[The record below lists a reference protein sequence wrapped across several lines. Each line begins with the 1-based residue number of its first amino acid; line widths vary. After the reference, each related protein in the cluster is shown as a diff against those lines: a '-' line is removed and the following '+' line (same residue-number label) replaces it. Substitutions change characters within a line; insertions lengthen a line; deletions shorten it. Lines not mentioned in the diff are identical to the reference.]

1 MSFAKP
7 IRIALVLLA
16 VQLSASAAEMAVLR
30 NGFSISFVRK
40 QQSGSMTRLFTAS
53 GYVDVPTA
61 DIASYEK
68 DETPAPAAIATSP
81 VAPPVGPSPVGPSM
95 SVPPEALS
103 SSSSSAPAQPVPP
116 SAAAVTPADID
127 QAVREAS
134 SRHQLDPDFVN
145 SVIKAES
152 NFHPRAVSNK
162 GAQGLMQLMPQ
173 TASKLGLT
181 DPFDPKA
188 NIEAG
193 TAHLKALLS
202 MYGND
207 PVKALAA
214 YNAGAHRVEQYHG
227 VPPYRETRAYVSKI
241 VRDFNAKKRAQMKND
256 AKTAAKNATAKTAAP
271 PSAAQKKT
279 AAPRKQQASV
289 SKSSKPA

>member
-7 IRIALVLLA
+7 IAIGLVLLA
-16 VQLSASAAEMAVLR
+16 AQLSASAAEIAVLR

-40 QQSGSMTRLFTAS
+40 QQTGSMTRLFTAS
-53 GYVDVPTA
+53 GFIDVPTA

-68 DETPAPAAIATSP
+68 DETPAPSAIASSP
-81 VAPPVGPSPVGPSM
+81 VAPPVGPSM
-95 SVPPEALS
+95 SVPQDELS
-103 SSSSSAPAQPVPP
+103 SNPAPPAQPAPAAV
-116 SAAAVTPADID
+116 AAVTPADID

-152 NFHPRAVSNK
+152 NFHPRAVSHK

-173 TASKLGLT
+173 TASKLGVT

-193 TAHLKALLS
+193 AAHLKALLT

-256 AKTAAKNATAKTAAP
+256 AAKTPAKNATARTAAP
-271 PSAAQKKT
+271 NAAQKKT
-279 AAPRKQQASV
+279 ASPRKQQASV
-289 SKSSKPA
+289 PKSSKPA